1 MRHSLLMPLIRKH
14 IITILLVSLLGI
26 LPGCKDLEGNKED
39 RLAQIRVQGTLT
51 RVAAIG
57 GETTGW
63 GIELDT
69 PLEVGK
75 QPVTLLEINH
85 EPSRWTR
92 FEDKHVEAVGILEM
106 RKGLERSLW
115 PVLNVESMKE
125 ISDAGAVR

>member
-1 MRHSLLMPLIRKH
+1 MSHSLLRPLIRKH
-14 IITILLVSLLGI
+14 VITILLVSFLGF
-26 LPGCKDLEGNKED
+26 LPGCQDLEGYKED
-39 RLAQIRVQGTLT
+39 RPAQIRVQGTLT

-57 GETTGW
+57 GVTTGW

-75 QPVTLLEINH
+75 HTVNLLEINH
-85 EPSRWTR
+85 ELSRWTR

-115 PVLNVESMKE
+115 PVFNVESMKE
-125 ISDAGAVR
+125 IPDAGALG